1 MKWNHFMA
9 VAVAALLAS
18 AAAAANVFHA
28 GFEKSQ
34 HDRVI
39 ILRADHAPHCKNA
52 DGCRHGDTVSSA
64 VAIRTS
70 RG

>member
-1 MKWNHFMA
+1 MA

-18 AAAAANVFHA
+18 GAAAANIFHA

-39 ILRADHAPHCKNA
+39 TLRADQATHCRNA
-52 DGCRHGDTVSSA
+52 DGCRHGNTVSSA
-64 VAIRTS
+64 VAIRAS